1 MKKFLK
7 RAGKAAVNIQT
18 APIRVK
24 AKLLEKG
31 ARAVGAQGVA
41 DMAGKIAQPLSKGG
55 MPKRNYKHGGPAGH
69 DGNKHAR
76 REYKQGGNVK
86 GTQPEYKSGE
96 MPKCMPK

>member
-7 RAGKAAVNIQT
+7 RAGKAAVNIKT
-18 APIRVK
+18 APIRAK

-55 MPKRNYKHGGPAGH
+55 MPKTNYKHGGPAGH
-69 DGNKHAR
+69 NGNKHAR
-76 REYKQGGNVK
+76 REYAYGGEITMEGSQPKYK
-86 GTQPEYKSGE
+86 GTPTCK
-96 MPKCMPK
+96 PN